1 MSGPAAHAHAAL
13 CMLRAGA
20 PLGAILNF
28 LLQLGFREVGSAFR
42 LESLSRVE
50 RTIASDI
57 AQLGTPHALHVI
69 LPPFSNH
76 MRPPNESSDL
86 CSKESKQL
94 AARAC
99 H

>member
-1 MSGPAAHAHAAL
+1 
-13 CMLRAGA
+13 MLHAGA

-57 AQLGTPHALHVI
+57 VQLGL
-69 LPPFSNH
+69 LMPF
-76 MRPPNESSDL
+76 M
-86 CSKESKQL
+86 
-94 AARAC
+94 
-99 H
+99 

>member
-1 MSGPAAHAHAAL
+1 
-13 CMLRAGA
+13 MLRAGA

-57 AQLGTPHALHVI
+57 SQLGL
-69 LPPFSNH
+69 LMPF
-76 MRPPNESSDL
+76 L
-86 CSKESKQL
+86 
-94 AARAC
+94 
-99 H
+99 